1 MGKYTIILFFSISY
15 KSMSACQ
22 HVSIRITRPYSSITL
37 PYRAIR
43 QGYYP
48 ILAGYLKTQ
57 ISQQGQS
64 CVPLVERQSRA
75 PCCEIF
81 LENNCENVWWFQI
94 IFVPL

>member
-37 PYRAIR
+37 PYRAIT
-43 QGYYP
+43 QGC
-48 ILAGYLKTQ
+48 Q